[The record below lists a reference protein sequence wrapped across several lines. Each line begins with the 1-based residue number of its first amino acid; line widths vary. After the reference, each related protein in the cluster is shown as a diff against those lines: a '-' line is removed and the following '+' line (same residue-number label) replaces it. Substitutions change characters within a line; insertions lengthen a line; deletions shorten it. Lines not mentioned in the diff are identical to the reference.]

1 MAVNT
6 LPLSFGNVESN
17 TKVISVARTGET
29 EIASPADGTDLRELF
44 EAGVNSGGYDTIEYQ
59 VVQSAAATQAASKI
73 LIWETDNAGANAR
86 VVRQITVA
94 AGSAMSTTVAGQNG
108 IIQFNRADL
117 QDGVKVFVSVTV
129 VTTNCLWNFTIRAG
143 QFTAQ

>member
-6 LPLSFGNVESN
+6 LPLSFGSVFTA
-17 TKVISVARTGET
+17 TKTISVARTGET
-29 EIASPADGTDLRELF
+29 EIASPTDGTDLRELF
-44 EAGVNSGGYDTIEYQ
+44 EAGVNGSGYDTIEYQ
-59 VVQSAAATQAASKI
+59 VVYSTAATQAASKI
-73 LIWETDNAGANAR
+73 LIWETDNTGANAR
-86 VVRQITVA
+86 VIRQVAVA

-117 QDGVKVFVSVTV
+117 QSGVKVFVSVTV

-143 QFTAQ
+143 SFTAQ